1 MNRTGTIKI
10 TLAIDVD
17 LEAWADTYGIPVRE
31 AADDAVAHL
40 SLTVPHAVA
49 ERLNLLAAGAKLAV
63 DPATAANV
71 DFAANVDAHVRD
83 NAAPYVT
90 WHPDIPTLEV

>member
-17 LEAWADTYGIPVRE
+17 LEAWAETYGVPINR

-40 SLTVPHAVA
+40 SLSVPDAVVH
-49 ERLNLLAAGAKLAV
+49 RLNLLAAGARLAV
-63 DPATAANV
+63 DSATAQNLDQQADV
-71 DFAANVDAHVRD
+71 DVNVRD
-83 NAAPYVT
+83 NAAPLVT
-90 WHPDIPTLEV
+90 WHPDVPTLEV